1 MGKVLMFW
9 TLVLLLTLA
18 MLCGDLCHA
27 MIEKAKGGVSNAQR
41 KVSSM
46 SFSYQVE
53 IIQSLG
59 KHQQA
64 SPVPIFISG
73 PDVHAGGHIGFPS
86 EPFRNLTYLPADV
99 NVWVDNRPWD
109 VTDTRL
115 FRHGSG
121 TEHFMTLTDSEKKDQ
136 ALVFNV
142 TIRNKTAYFQIVF
155 GSLDFKMFA
164 VPGPKRRFH
173 LARKTALVGE
183 SVIVE
188 GIRVDDP
195 WMQDMVKL
203 EVFHNLVDVT
213 GSKRLKTLPNG
224 GFSLVNVTCY
234 DSGNWF
240 VRATHASSRTGYTQ
254 VIQLIV
260 KCKIRLTTPSSS
272 PGQPER
278 TPYSTR
284 SVYSCR
290 AMSNPAPYLY
300 WTVMMPNGYVNRFS
314 TSTRLVHH
322 DDLEREAILTLRPEQ
337 MEMFNGGILQ
347 CVGIRG
353 RRREL
358 VVLKTTLLE
367 FLDRT
372 TTPLLPATLPW
383 RSQLHVTSQ
392 TDRVHVGNS
401 AERGDDRRGYLTPE
415 STPQFG
421 SHSPP
426 SDLET
431 EVTPDLTSPVDNTPP
446 SRKPS
451 TSLIAQ
457 TSDRSTVVLTSNNR
471 IQPTTTSRPKSTT
484 KSHAST
490 SDSQSSS
497 STTTITRTSTVA
509 SSPTIV
515 TTVMLPADATSKLLP
530 TFPKQ
535 NPQTTVQT
543 HSISGTTITRTP
555 TVSTSPPP
563 PTTFPPGSVVEID
576 LATSTASLM
585 DTAISPNMPSTAFVT
600 EVRATNKPLETIVT
614 TSAPIPAAAT
624 PKRPSS
630 SKFSSRPTSTA
641 SLSQPT
647 KTTTSPSQ
655 PTTETTFSSQPTTT
669 TTSPSQPTTTT
680 TSPPQPTKTTTSP
693 SQPTTETTFSSQPT
707 TTTTS
712 PSQPTKT
719 TTSPSQPTT
728 ETTFSSQ
735 PTTTTTSPSQP
746 TTTTTSP
753 PQPTKTTTS
762 PSQPTTETTFSS
774 QPTTTTTS
782 PSQPTT
788 TTTSPPQPT
797 TTTTSPSQPSTVTT
811 ETTRAPTLNGKSAVP
826 SSFLI
831 MVLSTMSPIINA
843 QTKPLTD
850 IGPKHNESTPEQQS
864 TTRNPTYKTSS
875 TSIITTS
882 RSSVSHQPNHNLTH
896 TSVSPATGATTPGVR
911 TSLNTHSGTA
921 ILSQTAPGQSRP
933 LHSTTVSTTP
943 AASAD
948 TTTRI
953 KPVHVSSS
961 SKRDGSVLRANT
973 KDTASPTQSSV
984 SLSGLYN
991 SKGTESNSR
1000 STRAVWEDI
1009 DSYDKPPTDPES
1021 ESNEPNAVLEPATAS
1036 HPVTSFL
1043 YHTSEV
1049 TNAWR
1054 TTLIETSHMYMTAII
1069 DWAAVTTPGFEEDT
1083 VNSTTPRD
1091 WVQLLLLIG
1100 VSLIVFVVIVGI
1112 IVVISYKVH
1121 TRHKANASTDQSSSN
1136 RDRKSEERN
1145 CNEGDT
1151 LRNETD
1157 SDVETSSTRA
1167 PVDSNS
1173 FIFPDQREPVDMP
1186 PDPLAQNGAQV
1197 DADPYTVN
1205 LSLQNID
1212 GASADTRTLQACA
1225 STMGH
1230 RDPATGSIA
1239 SLSRLEETTRAH
1251 QRAND
1256 QCMQVQQ
1263 RSAPPVFRDEP
1274 PVSLPSRAWTQ
1285 GGGILQRNEHQ
1296 RQRQQIH
1303 SFDQLQLG
1311 TDEQQA
1317 ESQQQAQPQQQAQFT
1332 YPAGSE
1338 QNGPLGMTSSYL
1350 EHSGVPINSDLNHN
1364 GGEVIESS
1372 PVLAVPPSAS
1382 LSVYLNQYTH
1392 SRVQQQ
1398 PEHTTHQ
1405 DQQSRPTVR
1414 VLPIQPVSSLQTHD
1428 SISGA
1433 TGIQVTNGS
1442 RYSSPPHEYTS
1453 GASHE
1458 YTSGASQLPTQI
1470 SSAEHRPGPQ
1480 SLQSYGGQSLQ
1491 YDSLHLPQVPLPLA
1505 TPSPLPPPSM
1515 PLPCTQRHPS
1525 VSSQESGEPPTGSP
1539 IDEAGPLSMDN

>member
-136 ALVFNV
+136 ALLFNV

-392 TDRVHVGNS
+392 TDRVHVRNS

-484 KSHAST
+484 KSHTST

-497 STTTITRTSTVA
+497 STTTITTTSTVA
-509 SSPTIV
+509 SSPTTV
-515 TTVMLPADATSKLLP
+515 TTVMLPADTTSKLLP

-563 PTTFPPGSVVEID
+563 PTTFPPSSVVEID

-585 DTAISPNMPSTAFVT
+585 NTAISPNMPSTAVMT

-630 SKFSSRPTSTA
+630 SKFSTRPTSTA
-641 SLSQPT
+641 
-647 KTTTSPSQ
+647 
-655 PTTETTFSSQPTTT
+655 
-669 TTSPSQPTTTT
+669 SPSQPTTTT
-680 TSPPQPTKTTTSP
+680 TSR
-693 SQPTTETTFSSQPT
+693 SQPTAA
-707 TTTTS
+707 
-712 PSQPTKT
+712 
-719 TTSPSQPTT
+719 
-728 ETTFSSQ
+728 
-735 PTTTTTSPSQP
+735 
-746 TTTTTSP
+746 
-753 PQPTKTTTS
+753 
-762 PSQPTTETTFSS
+762 
-774 QPTTTTTS
+774 
-782 PSQPTT
+782 
-788 TTTSPPQPT
+788 
-797 TTTTSPSQPSTVTT
+797 TTSPSQPSIVTT

-896 TSVSPATGATTPGVR
+896 TSVSPATGTTTPGVR

-921 ILSQTAPGQSRP
+921 IPPQTAPGQSRP
-933 LHSTTVSTTP
+933 SHSTTVSTTP

-948 TTTRI
+948 TTTPT

-961 SKRDGSVLRANT
+961 S
-973 KDTASPTQSSV
+973 
-984 SLSGLYN
+984 
-991 SKGTESNSR
+991 
-1000 STRAVWEDI
+1000 
-1009 DSYDKPPTDPES
+1009 
-1021 ESNEPNAVLEPATAS
+1021 
-1036 HPVTSFL
+1036 
-1043 YHTSEV
+1043 
-1049 TNAWR
+1049 
-1054 TTLIETSHMYMTAII
+1054 
-1069 DWAAVTTPGFEEDT
+1069 
-1083 VNSTTPRD
+1083 
-1091 WVQLLLLIG
+1091 
-1100 VSLIVFVVIVGI
+1100 
-1112 IVVISYKVH
+1112 
-1121 TRHKANASTDQSSSN
+1121 SSS
-1136 RDRKSEERN
+1136 
-1145 CNEGDT
+1145 
-1151 LRNETD
+1151 
-1157 SDVETSSTRA
+1157 
-1167 PVDSNS
+1167 
-1173 FIFPDQREPVDMP
+1173 
-1186 PDPLAQNGAQV
+1186 
-1197 DADPYTVN
+1197 
-1205 LSLQNID
+1205 
-1212 GASADTRTLQACA
+1212 
-1225 STMGH
+1225 
-1230 RDPATGSIA
+1230 
-1239 SLSRLEETTRAH
+1239 
-1251 QRAND
+1251 
-1256 QCMQVQQ
+1256 
-1263 RSAPPVFRDEP
+1263 
-1274 PVSLPSRAWTQ
+1274 
-1285 GGGILQRNEHQ
+1285 
-1296 RQRQQIH
+1296 
-1303 SFDQLQLG
+1303 
-1311 TDEQQA
+1311 
-1317 ESQQQAQPQQQAQFT
+1317 
-1332 YPAGSE
+1332 
-1338 QNGPLGMTSSYL
+1338 
-1350 EHSGVPINSDLNHN
+1350 
-1364 GGEVIESS
+1364 
-1372 PVLAVPPSAS
+1372 
-1382 LSVYLNQYTH
+1382 
-1392 SRVQQQ
+1392 
-1398 PEHTTHQ
+1398 
-1405 DQQSRPTVR
+1405 
-1414 VLPIQPVSSLQTHD
+1414 
-1428 SISGA
+1428 
-1433 TGIQVTNGS
+1433 
-1442 RYSSPPHEYTS
+1442 
-1453 GASHE
+1453 
-1458 YTSGASQLPTQI
+1458 
-1470 SSAEHRPGPQ
+1470 
-1480 SLQSYGGQSLQ
+1480 
-1491 YDSLHLPQVPLPLA
+1491 
-1505 TPSPLPPPSM
+1505 
-1515 PLPCTQRHPS
+1515 
-1525 VSSQESGEPPTGSP
+1525 
-1539 IDEAGPLSMDN
+1539 